1 MKINFCLINNEK
13 KGYIKLKSANDESK
27 DISLILN
34 HINCTLKKSASLCLI
49 WLMTETCGV
58 CHLEKEVQMKISDEP
73 KKEKITN
80 K

>member
-1 MKINFCLINNEK
+1 
-13 KGYIKLKSANDESK
+13 
-27 DISLILN
+27 
-34 HINCTLKKSASLCLI
+34 
-49 WLMTETCGV
+49 MTETCGV